1 MRGINDVYFGKW
13 ERQHLFPLS
22 ENSCCPSWVSF
33 SLFWLYFEFWILFFN
48 YFVPFLMSN
57 WILLFLTNLVFIQSL
72 CPLRLYPSSQA
83 FPVVGF
89 WGFVVFGSIKA
100 SEKSCLLHSGGGP
113 LCCVQKPVKEAMRT
127 RYITRYFSIA
137 LHLPERQPMFMN
149 M

>member
-1 MRGINDVYFGKW
+1 
-13 ERQHLFPLS
+13 
-22 ENSCCPSWVSF
+22 
-33 SLFWLYFEFWILFFN
+33 
-48 YFVPFLMSN
+48 MSN

-72 CPLRLYPSSQA
+72 CPLRLYPSSQ
-83 FPVVGF
+83 
-89 WGFVVFGSIKA
+89 GFVVFGSIKA
-100 SEKSCLLHSGGGP
+100 SEKSCLLYSGGGP